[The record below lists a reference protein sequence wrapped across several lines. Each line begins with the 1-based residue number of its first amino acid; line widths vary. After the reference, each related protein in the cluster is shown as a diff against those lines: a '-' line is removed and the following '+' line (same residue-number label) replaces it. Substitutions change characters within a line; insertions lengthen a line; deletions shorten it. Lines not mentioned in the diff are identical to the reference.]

1 MPIEVKLLDHSHD
14 PIRSLY
20 VAYRTAYSSLK
31 PAEIDARIE
40 SERITRPQMLEFVE
54 KRLET
59 GHSSPLEQVWF
70 EFALSGVTRAFSHQF
85 VRHRIGISFEQQS
98 QRYVAFKEGEFPF
111 TLPESVRNAGLA
123 EKMEDAFA
131 GLGRLYQEM
140 LDAGVPAEDAR
151 FLIPNAAQ
159 TNFKITVNFQSLLH
173 ICDLRLCTR
182 AQWEF
187 RKVASL
193 MRAEVKRVAPELA
206 RYLQPK
212 CGERRTGYCDETYE
226 DWQKC
231 PVGRK
236 RPHKRDLFA
245 LYDSYRK
252 GELAPL
258 GDDEF
263 RVIEGEAPVSER
275 GESY

>member
-40 SERITRPQMLEFVE
+40 SERITRAQMLEFVE

-123 EKMEDAFA
+123 DKMEEAFA
-131 GLGRLYQEM
+131 GLGHLYQEM

-212 CGERRTGYCDETYE
+212 CGERRMGYCDETFE
-226 DWQKC
+226 DWQNC
-231 PVGRK
+231 PIGRK

-263 RVIEGEAPVSER
+263 RVIEGEARVSER